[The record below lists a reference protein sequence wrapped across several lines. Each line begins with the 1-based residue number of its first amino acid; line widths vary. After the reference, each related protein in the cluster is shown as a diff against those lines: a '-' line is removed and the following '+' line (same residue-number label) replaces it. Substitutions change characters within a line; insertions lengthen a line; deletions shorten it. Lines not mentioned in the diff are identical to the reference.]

1 MSSGRNLIPPSRRI
15 LPPVLSAALS
25 LFLPGTA
32 QVLNGQTVK
41 GLCILGTAFCLFS
54 ATAISPL
61 LSIPLYL
68 LMVAASSDAYMIA
81 TRMKLGEPVDP
92 WAFLFFGV
100 NSAKSD
106 VLAGNTTFGRT
117 LIAGAS
123 VYDGSGERPF
133 PADVLLEGERISAI
147 RPHLERKQDY
157 RVVEAEGKLL
167 MPGFLSPVACAEN
180 SFFDKTGE
188 TLAVR
193 QGITTEI
200 LGSRGCSMA
209 PVADA
214 VSEAH
219 AALYAERYGAP
230 EKKTFFPNTGMY
242 LMELDRLVK
251 PVETESFMGY
261 RTLRMTAEG
270 NREAGNPSVTAEG
283 NREAGISR
291 VTAEGSR
298 ETGNPEDA
306 EERLRKRVLS
316 GLQSGAIGVSYD
328 AGPEEDA
335 GRAEQLS
342 ALADAVRE
350 GGGVLEYYIRGTG
363 RLRAEEL
370 GLLKKLSGEQGL
382 RVSIV
387 LHLQETDSEE
397 DVRAAVTEL
406 KALEP
411 EARERKRPLLVCALN
426 ALGVPLYLP
435 DHPADRSLN
444 TRSLPELLSSELK
457 AGDAERWIS
466 SATMKMAAFFRLWDR
481 GLVREGMKA
490 DLVLVNPSLLPESE
504 KGTIGGIEKVWV
516 RGQLQIDALPE
527 LSDTIRSQTRVFG
540 VRMPG

>member
-61 LSIPLYL
+61 LSILLYL

-219 AALYAERYGAP
+219 AELYAERYGAP
-230 EKKTFFPNTGMY
+230 EKKAFFPNTGMY

-270 NREAGNPSVTAEG
+270 NRETGN
-283 NREAGISR
+283 SR
-291 VTAEGSR
+291 VTAEESR

-328 AGPEEDA
+328 AGPEEEDA

-370 GLLKKLSGEQGL
+370 GLLKKLSREQGL

-387 LHLQETDSEE
+387 LHLQETDTEE
-397 DVRAAVTEL
+397 DVRDAMTEL
-406 KALEP
+406 KALEA
-411 EARERKRPLLVCALN
+411 EARERKLPLLVCALN

-444 TRSLPELLSSELK
+444 TRSLPELLAAELK
-457 AGDAERWIS
+457 TGDAERWIS
-466 SATMKMAAFFRLWDR
+466 SATMKLAAFFRLWDR